1 MDNEHASKKVA
12 LAPVP
17 ASVTADAGRKIDKE
31 TAEREFDRF
40 TEAMD
45 LDMSLIGLSTEDKA
59 DLESAR
65 GMVVTAIGRGSLV
78 INDAGEPVFTPQGSN
93 ATDPITFHEPTGASL
108 MDMDKAKKTADIRK
122 TYLVLGNLTGRD
134 LSYYSALK
142 MRDLKVCLAVLT
154 LFLG

>member
-1 MDNEHASKKVA
+1 MTE
-12 LAPVP
+12 P
-17 ASVTADAGRKIDKE
+17 AKFTADAGQKIDDE
-31 TAEREFDRF
+31 TAGREFDRF

-65 GMVVTAIGRGSLV
+65 GMVVTAICRGSLTV
-78 INDAGEPVFTPQGSN
+78 NDVGEPVFTPQGSDG
-93 ATDPITFHEPTGASL
+93 ADPITFHEPTGASL

-134 LSYYSALK
+134 LKYFSDLK
-142 MRDLKVCLAVLT
+142 MRDLKICLAVLT